1 MCFGK
6 CGARNGECVES
17 REPMTPNDAAQETH
31 LNGAEKA
38 REPPLVSFRRPLIAR
53 LHILMIFGYGFD

>member
-6 CGARNGECVES
+6 YGARNGECVES

-38 REPPLVSFRRPLIAR
+38 VSSTETA
-53 LHILMIFGYGFD
+53 FGKL

>member
-6 CGARNGECVES
+6 CGARNEECVES

-38 REPPLVSFRRPLIAR
+38 VSCTGTA
-53 LHILMIFGYGFD
+53 FGKL

>member
-6 CGARNGECVES
+6 YGARNGECVES

-38 REPPLVSFRRPLIAR
+38 VSYTGTA
-53 LHILMIFGYGFD
+53 FGKL